1 MLRART
7 DDVGYQF
14 HWDAETYLDLMRAE
28 VPAYERLQE
37 ATANATLRK
46 EGPSLLLFDDSDTGA
61 RLLLSP
67 GGKVSRVA
75 APVAQEQHSG
85 LPCVDG
91 RCPGRLVIAPLDP
104 A

>member
-1 MLRART
+1 MFHADT

-46 EGPSLLLFDDSDTGA
+46 EGPSLLLFDE
-61 RLLLSP
+61 
-67 GGKVSRVA
+67 GGS
-75 APVAQEQHSG
+75 
-85 LPCVDG
+85 G
-91 RCPGRLVIAPLDP
+91 RCSMESPWLARRLVV
-104 A
+104 